1 MFFKESGCPPLFCL
15 PEAFFFALE
24 KHEKKRRNVYQ
35 APAGGTRHM
44 RSEFQAAIAQL
55 IAEKGLPRE
64 VVMETVANAL
74 LSAYRKSFG
83 GGENVRIEVDKNGE
97 VRVWASKRVVAQVQD
112 SNEEI
117 SLAEAQRLYPHA
129 ALGQQIDVDSSNI
142 FSKIPTQTAK
152 QVILQRIREAEHE
165 HLYDQI
171 KNWVG
176 EIRLGTLTR
185 KDPVRGWLLDF
196 DLVDKADKVEG
207 VMPPS
212 EEVPTERYRVGQ
224 RLRVYVYDVRR
235 IQGRMLQILVS
246 RTHHDLIR
254 RLFESEVPEIYE
266 GTVEIKAI
274 AREPGSRS
282 KVAVVSRQEGLDPI
296 GSCVGVRG
304 SRINNIVHE
313 LNDEKIDIIQWSSEP
328 ATFVANALSPVKPL
342 KVELRETDH
351 TALVT
356 VAEKQLSLAIG
367 KDGQNERLAAK
378 LTGWRV
384 DVVKP
389 SEGETYEEHLDEMQE
404 PAYTARRERPRR
416 SRGGKQGS
424 SFHDRE

>member
-1 MFFKESGCPPLFCL
+1 
-15 PEAFFFALE
+15 
-24 KHEKKRRNVYQ
+24 
-35 APAGGTRHM
+35 M

-74 LSAYRKSFG
+74 LAAYRKSFG

-97 VRVWASKRVVAQVQD
+97 VHVWASKRVVAQVKNA
-112 SNEEI
+112 NEEV
-117 SLAEAQRLYPHA
+117 SLAEAQRLIPKA
-129 ALGQQIDVDSSNI
+129 ALGQFIDVDSSSI
-142 FSKIPTQTAK
+142 FARIPTQTAK

-246 RTHHDLIR
+246 RTHRDLVR

-282 KVAVVSRQEGLDPI
+282 KVAVVARQEGLDPI

-313 LNDEKIDIIQWSSEP
+313 LNDEKIDIIQWSPDQAS
-328 ATFVANALSPVKPL
+328 FVANALSPVKPL
-342 KVELRETDH
+342 RVELRESDH

-356 VAEKQLSLAIG
+356 VLERQLSLAIG
-367 KDGQNERLAAK
+367 KDGQNARLAAK

-384 DVVKP
+384 DVAKP
-389 SEGETYEEHLDEMQE
+389 AEGEVFDEQLDEVQE
-404 PAYTARRERPRR
+404 TVGSARRERSGGRR
-416 SRGGKQGS
+416 ERSGHRSGG
-424 SFHDRE
+424 REKGW

>member
-1 MFFKESGCPPLFCL
+1 
-15 PEAFFFALE
+15 
-24 KHEKKRRNVYQ
+24 
-35 APAGGTRHM
+35 M

-74 LSAYRKSFG
+74 LAAYRKSFG
-83 GGENVRIEVDKNGE
+83 GGENIRIEVDKNGD
-97 VRVWASKRVVAQVQD
+97 VHVWAARRVVAQVSD
-112 SNEEI
+112 PNEEV
-117 SLAEAQRLYPHA
+117 SLAEAQRLIPKA
-129 ALGQQIDVDSSNI
+129 ALGQIIDVDSSSI
-142 FSKIPTQTAK
+142 FNRIPTQTAK
-152 QVILQRIREAEHE
+152 QVILQRIREAEYE
-165 HLYDQI
+165 HLYEQI

-185 KDPVRGWLLDF
+185 KDPARGWMVDF
-196 DLVDKADKVEG
+196 ELMDKADRVEG

-212 EEVPTERYRVGQ
+212 EEVPIEHYRPGQ

-235 IQGRMLQILVS
+235 TQGRILQILVS
-246 RTHHDLIR
+246 RTHRDLVR

-282 KVAVVSRQEGLDPI
+282 KVAVVARQEGLDPI

-313 LNDEKIDIIQWSSEP
+313 LSDEKIDIIQWNP
-328 ATFVANALSPVKPL
+328 DQATFVANALSPVKPF
-342 KVELRETDH
+342 KVELRDSDH

-356 VAEKQLSLAIG
+356 VAERQLSLAIG
-367 KDGQNERLAAK
+367 KDGQNARLAAK

-384 DVVKP
+384 DVTKP
-389 SEGETYEEHLDEMQE
+389 AEGEVFPEMNDYSQE
-404 PAYTARRERPRR
+404 PATTHVLRRGDRDRGGRHERGERGESGRRQGSGGHRGGNRR
-416 SRGGKQGS
+416 SSYYQGE
-424 SFHDRE
+424 DDE

>member
-1 MFFKESGCPPLFCL
+1 
-15 PEAFFFALE
+15 
-24 KHEKKRRNVYQ
+24 
-35 APAGGTRHM
+35 M

-64 VVMETVANAL
+64 VVMETVATSL
-74 LSAYRKSFG
+74 LAAYRKSFG

-97 VRVWASKRVVAQVQD
+97 VHVWAAKRVVAQVND
-112 SNEEI
+112 ANEEI
-117 SLAEAQRLYPHA
+117 SLAEAQRLVPRA
-129 ALGQQIDVDSSNI
+129 AVGQCIDGDSSFI
-142 FSKIPTQTAK
+142 FNRIPTQTAK

-185 KDPVRGWLLDF
+185 QDPVRGWSLDF
-196 DLVDKADKVEG
+196 DLDKVDKVEG
-207 VMPPS
+207 LMPPT
-212 EEVPTERYRVGQ
+212 EEVPTEHYRSGQ

-235 IQGRMLQILVS
+235 TQGRMLQILVS
-246 RTHHDLIR
+246 RTHRDLVR
-254 RLFESEVPEIYE
+254 RLFEAEVPEIYE
-266 GTVEIKAI
+266 GTVEIKVI

-282 KVAVVSRQEGLDPI
+282 KVAVVARQEGLDPI

-313 LNDEKIDIIQWSSEP
+313 LNDEKIDIIQWSPDP

-342 KVELRETDH
+342 RVELREADH

-356 VAEKQLSLAIG
+356 VLEKQLSLAIG
-367 KDGQNERLAAK
+367 KDGQNARLAAK

-384 DVVKP
+384 DVIKP
-389 SEGETYEEHLDEMQE
+389 VEGEIYEERKESIQE
-404 PAYTARRERPRR
+404 PVTTSHTVRRERGERSQGRYERNGRGERGEGGSRR
-416 SRGGKQGS
+416 SGNAHRGGGGRRS
-424 SFHDRE
+424 SSYEYDRE

>member
-1 MFFKESGCPPLFCL
+1 
-15 PEAFFFALE
+15 
-24 KHEKKRRNVYQ
+24 
-35 APAGGTRHM
+35 M

-64 VVMETVANAL
+64 VVMETVATAL
-74 LSAYRKSFG
+74 LAAYRKSFG
-83 GGENVRIEVDKNGE
+83 GGENIRIEVDKNGE
-97 VRVWASKRVVAQVQD
+97 VRVWASKRVVAQVND
-112 SNEEI
+112 PNEEI
-117 SLAEAQRLYPHA
+117 SLAEAQRLVPRA
-129 ALGQQIDVDSSNI
+129 ALGQTIDVDSSRI
-142 FSKIPTQTAK
+142 FNRIPTQTAK

-185 KDPVRGWLLDF
+185 KDPVRGWLIDF
-196 DLVDKADKVEG
+196 DLDKSDKVEG

-212 EEVPTERYRVGQ
+212 EEVPIERYRVGQ

-235 IQGRMLQILVS
+235 IQGRMLQIMVS
-246 RTHHDLIR
+246 RTHRDLVR

-282 KVAVVSRQEGLDPI
+282 KVAVVARQEGLDPI

-313 LNDEKIDIIQWSSEP
+313 LNDEKIDIIQWSGDP

-342 KVELRETDH
+342 KVELRDFDH
-351 TALVT
+351 TAIVT
-356 VAEKQLSLAIG
+356 VPERQLSLAIG
-367 KDGQNERLAAK
+367 KDGQNARLAAK
-378 LTGWRV
+378 LSGWRV
-384 DVVKP
+384 DVTKP
-389 SEGETYEEHLDEMQE
+389 VEGELYEERLDNAQE
-404 PAYTARRERPRR
+404 PAISTMRRERGDRSHQSRHERGERGETGSRR
-416 SRGGKQGS
+416 SNHHRGGGRHNS
-424 SFHDRE
+424 SYGYDEDRE

>member
-1 MFFKESGCPPLFCL
+1 
-15 PEAFFFALE
+15 
-24 KHEKKRRNVYQ
+24 
-35 APAGGTRHM
+35 M

-64 VVMETVANAL
+64 VVMETVATAL
-74 LSAYRKSFG
+74 LAAYRKSFG

-97 VRVWASKRVVAQVQD
+97 VHVWASKRVVDQVKD
-112 SNEEI
+112 INDEV
-117 SLAEAQRLYPHA
+117 SLAEAQLVIPNA
-129 ALGQQIDVDSSNI
+129 ALGQMIDVDSSFI
-142 FSKIPTQTAK
+142 FARIPTQTAK

-185 KDPVRGWLLDF
+185 RDPVRGWILDF
-196 DLVDKADKVEG
+196 DLDQVDKVEG
-207 VMPPS
+207 IMPPNEDVES
-212 EEVPTERYRVGQ
+212 ERNRVGQ
-224 RLRVYVYDVRR
+224 RLRVLVYDVRR
-235 IQGRMLQILVS
+235 VQGRMLQILVS
-246 RTHHDLIR
+246 RTHRDLVR

-282 KVAVVSRQEGLDPI
+282 KVAVVARQEGLDPI

-304 SRINNIVHE
+304 SRINNIVRE
-313 LNDEKIDIIQWSSEP
+313 LNDEKIDIIQWSPDP
-328 ATFVANALSPVKPL
+328 ASFVSNSLSPVKPL
-342 KVELRETDH
+342 KVELREDDH

-356 VAEKQLSLAIG
+356 VLEKQLSLAIG
-367 KDGQNERLAAK
+367 KDGQNARLAAK

-384 DVVKP
+384 DVTKP
-389 SEGETYEEHLDEMQE
+389 VEGEIFEERVEDSVESHGN
-404 PAYTARRERPRR
+404 AYPRRERSERTSGRHERDNGSSRR
-416 SRGGKQGS
+416 NNDRRDRGGSRHSHSGS
-424 SFHDRE
+424 GYGYERD

>member
-1 MFFKESGCPPLFCL
+1 
-15 PEAFFFALE
+15 
-24 KHEKKRRNVYQ
+24 
-35 APAGGTRHM
+35 M

-64 VVMETVANAL
+64 VVMETVATAL
-74 LSAYRKSFG
+74 LAAYRKSFG
-83 GGENVRIEVDKNGE
+83 GGENIRIEVDKNGE
-97 VRVWASKRVVAQVQD
+97 VRVWASKRVVVQVSD
-112 SNEEI
+112 PNEEI
-117 SLAEAQRLYPHA
+117 SLAEAQRLVH
-129 ALGQQIDVDSSNI
+129 VDSSRI
-142 FSKIPTQTAK
+142 FNRIPTQTAK

-185 KDPVRGWLLDF
+185 KDPVRGWLIDF
-196 DLVDKADKVEG
+196 DLDKSDKVEG

-212 EEVPTERYRVGQ
+212 EEVPIERYRVGQ

-235 IQGRMLQILVS
+235 IQGRMLQIMVS
-246 RTHHDLIR
+246 RTHRDLVR

-282 KVAVVSRQEGLDPI
+282 KVAVVARQEGLDPI

-313 LNDEKIDIIQWSSEP
+313 LNDEKIDIIQWSADP
-328 ATFVANALSPVKPL
+328 ASFVANSLSPVKPL
-342 KVELRETDH
+342 KVELRDFDH
-351 TALVT
+351 TAIVT
-356 VAEKQLSLAIG
+356 VPERQLSLAIG
-367 KDGQNERLAAK
+367 KDGQNARLAAK
-378 LTGWRV
+378 LSGWRV
-384 DVVKP
+384 DVTKP
-389 SEGETYEEHLDEMQE
+389 VEGELYEERLDNAQE
-404 PAYTARRERPRR
+404 PAIPTMMRRERGDRSHQSRHERGETGPRR
-416 SRGGKQGS
+416 SSHHRGGGRHNS
-424 SFHDRE
+424 SYGYDEDRE

>member
-1 MFFKESGCPPLFCL
+1 
-15 PEAFFFALE
+15 
-24 KHEKKRRNVYQ
+24 
-35 APAGGTRHM
+35 M

-64 VVMETVANAL
+64 VVMETVATAL
-74 LSAYRKSFG
+74 LAAYRKSFG

-97 VRVWASKRVVAQVQD
+97 VHVWASKRVVAQVKD
-112 SNEEI
+112 PNEEI
-117 SLAEAQRLYPHA
+117 SLADAQRLQPKA
-129 ALGQQIDVDSSNI
+129 ALGQFLDVDSSFI
-142 FSKIPTQTAK
+142 FNRIPTQTAK

-165 HLYDQI
+165 HLYEQI

-176 EIRLGTLTR
+176 EIRLGKLTR
-185 KDPVRGWLLDF
+185 KDPVRGWLIDF
-196 DLVDKADKVEG
+196 DLDQVDKVEG

-212 EEVPTERYRVGQ
+212 EEVPTERYRSGQ
-224 RLRVYVYDVRR
+224 SIRVYVYDVRR
-235 IQGRMLQILVS
+235 VQGRMLQILVS
-246 RTHHDLIR
+246 RTHRDLVR

-282 KVAVVSRQEGLDPI
+282 KVAVVARQEGLDPI

-304 SRINNIVHE
+304 SRINNIVRE
-313 LNDEKIDIIQWSSEP
+313 LNDEKIDIIQWNPEP
-328 ATFVANALSPVKPL
+328 RVFVGNALAPVKPL
-342 KVELRETDH
+342 KVELRESDH

-367 KDGQNERLAAK
+367 KDGQNARLAAK

-384 DVVKP
+384 DVTKP
-389 SEGETYEEHLDEMQE
+389 AEGDFYEEPVDDTPPEFSGSGS
-404 PAYTARRERPRR
+404 RRERTGGR
-416 SRGGKQGS
+416 RGGRG
-424 SFHDRE
+424 R

>member
-1 MFFKESGCPPLFCL
+1 
-15 PEAFFFALE
+15 
-24 KHEKKRRNVYQ
+24 
-35 APAGGTRHM
+35 M

-64 VVMETVANAL
+64 VVMETVATAL
-74 LSAYRKSFG
+74 LAAYRKSFG

-97 VRVWASKRVVAQVQD
+97 VHVWASKRVVAQVKD
-112 SNEEI
+112 LNEEI
-117 SLAEAQRLYPHA
+117 SLAEAQRLYPKA
-129 ALGQQIDVDSSNI
+129 ALGQFVDVDSSFI
-142 FSKIPTQTAK
+142 FARIPTQTAK

-165 HLYDQI
+165 HLYEQI

-196 DLVDKADKVEG
+196 DLDKTDKIEG
-207 VMPPS
+207 IMPPS
-212 EEVPTERYRVGQ
+212 EEVPTERYRTGQ
-224 RLRVYVYDVRR
+224 RIRVYVYDVRR
-235 IQGRMLQILVS
+235 VQGRMLQILVS
-246 RTHHDLIR
+246 RTHRDLVR

-274 AREPGSRS
+274 AREPGSRT

-304 SRINNIVHE
+304 SRINNTVHE
-313 LNDEKIDIIQWSSEP
+313 LNEEKIDIIQWSPDP
-328 ATFVANALSPVKPL
+328 ATFVGHSLSPVKPL
-342 KVELRETDH
+342 KVELRESDH

-356 VAEKQLSLAIG
+356 VPEKQLSLAIG
-367 KDGQNERLAAK
+367 KDGQNARLAAK

-384 DVVKP
+384 DVTKP
-389 SEGETYEEHLDEMQE
+389 AEGEVYEEVQDDTQE
-404 PAYTARRERPRR
+404 VVTSSRRERRHEGGNNK
-416 SRGGKQGS
+416 RGGG
-424 SFHDRE
+424 HRNRHNYDREQGERW

>member
-1 MFFKESGCPPLFCL
+1 
-15 PEAFFFALE
+15 
-24 KHEKKRRNVYQ
+24 
-35 APAGGTRHM
+35 M

-64 VVMETVANAL
+64 VVMETVATAL
-74 LSAYRKSFG
+74 LAAYRKSFG

-97 VRVWASKRVVAQVQD
+97 VHVWASKRVVAQVQD
-112 SNEEI
+112 QNEEI
-117 SLAEAQRLYPHA
+117 SLAEAQRLHPKA
-129 ALGQQIDVDSSNI
+129 ALGQYIDVDSSFI
-142 FSKIPTQTAK
+142 FARIPTQTAK

-176 EIRLGTLTR
+176 EIRLGTMTR

-196 DLVDKADKVEG
+196 DLDKVDKVEG
-207 VMPPS
+207 VMPPT
-212 EEVPTERYRVGQ
+212 EEVPTERYRTGQ

-235 IQGRMLQILVS
+235 TQGRMLQILVS
-246 RTHHDLIR
+246 RTHRDLVR

-266 GTVEIKAI
+266 GTVEIKGI

-282 KVAVVSRQEGLDPI
+282 KVAVVARQEGLDPI

-304 SRINNIVHE
+304 SRINNIVRE

-367 KDGQNERLAAK
+367 KDGQNARLAAK